1 MIKSLLLTKIA
12 GVAFAAIITVGLLAT
27 VDHLA
32 YEQHAVVQMA
42 QQGTGAPDST
52 TAARS
57 ADGGRI

>member
-12 GVAFAAIITVGLLAT
+12 GVAFAALVTVGLLAT

-42 QQGTGAPDST
+42 KQGTGAAAAT
-52 TAARS
+52 TAARN
-57 ADGGRI
+57 ADGRRI

>member
-1 MIKSLLLTKIA
+1 MIKSLLLAKIA

-42 QQGTGAPDST
+42 KTGASAPAT
-52 TAARS
+52 TAARN
-57 ADGGRI
+57 ADGRRI

>member
-1 MIKSLLLTKIA
+1 MMKSLLLAKIA
-12 GVAFAAIITVGLLAT
+12 GVALAAFVTLGMLAS

-42 QQGTGAPDST
+42 KTGASAPAT
-52 TAARS
+52 TAARD

>member
-1 MIKSLLLTKIA
+1 MTITLAKIA
-12 GVAFAAIITVGLLAT
+12 GFAFAAFVTVGLLAS

-42 QQGTGAPDST
+42 KQGASAPAT

-57 ADGGRI
+57 AERNRI